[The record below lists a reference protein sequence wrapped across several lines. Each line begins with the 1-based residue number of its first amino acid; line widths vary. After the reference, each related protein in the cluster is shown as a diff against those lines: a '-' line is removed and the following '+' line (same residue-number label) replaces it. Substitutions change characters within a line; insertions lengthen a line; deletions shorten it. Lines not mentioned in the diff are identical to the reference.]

1 MFNFM
6 GLFSNYEKAGPG
18 VSKNPDAK
26 APIFKFFELYGSHFS
41 KLIMLNFILIISL
54 LPFFLVFF
62 IEYLNLSGTAFNIV
76 FYTAFVVFASFIGPA
91 LCGFMK
97 ILRNI
102 SSERPVFLWHDYW
115 KAFRSN
121 FKQGII
127 MGLIDAVFVVAV
139 SFAFPLYFSMA
150 EQNNMFYIPFIICL
164 VCAVIFLMM
173 HFYIYLLIVSTN
185 LGLWNIIK
193 NSFLLTAIDIKSSFT
208 NLIVT
213 VLVVLAMVVF
223 WPYTSFLFIVV
234 PSFLGL
240 MYAFNCFPIIRKYVI
255 QPYYDERGEDNP
267 EFSYRDTEDEAVF
280 VDTPETEI
288 PQELPETSKKRII
301 K

>member
-1 MFNFM
+1 M
-6 GLFSNYEKAGPG
+6 GLFSGYEKVGPG
-18 VSKNPDAK
+18 ISKNPDAK

-54 LPFFLVFF
+54 LPFLLVFF
-62 IEYLNLSGTAFNIV
+62 IEYLNLSDTAFNVV
-76 FYTAFVVFASFIGPA
+76 FYTAFVVFASLIGPS

-115 KAFRSN
+115 KAFKAN

-127 MGLIDAVFVVAV
+127 MGFIDAVFAVAV
-139 SFAFPLYFSMA
+139 SFAFPMYFNMA

-185 LGLWNIIK
+185 LDLWKIIK
-193 NSFLLTAIDIKSSFT
+193 NSFLLTAIDVKTSFT

-213 VLVVLAMVVF
+213 VLIVLAIIVF
-223 WPYTSFLFIVV
+223 WPYTSFLFIIV

-255 QPYYDERGEDNP
+255 QPYYDERGEENP
-267 EFSYRDTEDEAVF
+267 EFAYRDTEDEAVF

-288 PQELPETSKKRII
+288 PQEAPKSSKKKNIR
-301 K
+301 

>member
-1 MFNFM
+1 M
-6 GLFSNYEKAGPG
+6 GLFSRYDSVGPG

-41 KLIMLNFILIISL
+41 KLIMLNFILILSL
-54 LPFFLVFF
+54 LPFCLVFLV
-62 IEYLNLSGTAFNIV
+62 EYLNLSDTAFNFI
-76 FYTAFVVFASFIGPA
+76 FYAAFVVLASLIGPA

-102 SSERPVFLWHDYW
+102 ASERPVFLWHDYW
-115 KAFRSN
+115 KTFREN
-121 FKQGII
+121 FKQGIV

-139 SFAFPLYFSMA
+139 SFAFPLYLTMA

-185 LGLWNIIK
+185 LGLWKIIK
-193 NSFLLTAIDIKSSFT
+193 NSFLLTAIDVKTSFI
-208 NLIVT
+208 NLIVS
-213 VLVVLAMVVF
+213 VLVVLATMVF
-223 WPYTSFLFIVV
+223 WPYTSFLFIII

-240 MYAFNCFPIIRKYVI
+240 MYAFNCFPVIRKYVI
-255 QPYYDERGEDNP
+255 QPYYDERGEENP
-267 EFSYRDTEDEAVF
+267 EFAYRDNEEEAVF
-280 VDTPETEI
+280 VDTPETEF
-288 PQELPETSKKRII
+288 PQEAPKPSKKKHIR
-301 K
+301 